1 MTSTS
6 KSSFFRQSGWMVI
19 ATFLGGIFM
28 AGVQFLAQK
37 DGVLE
42 NTDCNNFVALLTL
55 LIVIGGVPSA
65 ALQTIFAQQA
75 AAAVT
80 PEKNAELSA
89 TTRALLRTTFLFWF
103 VMAGLVMIFL
113 GPVSAVLGVNDRAAL
128 RIAMMA
134 ALSALWLPTFKG
146 VLQGM
151 HRFASLGWLLIVE
164 GAARLATFILLVI
177 LLKGRAAG
185 GLWAVFAAQYLTLGI
200 AVWLTRDVWGAKT
213 SAAFSWRA
221 WLIRGAPLTL
231 GMGALIFI
239 SRLDNLFTKSL
250 FFNSNDV
257 KVYNCA
263 MFIGFAI
270 TQFIAPIT
278 NVMFPTIVRNLALS
292 RKTDALFLTLAVTGA
307 FACLAALGCTLFPR
321 LPVAILFPKQM
332 GAAALVP
339 WFLLNYDLGEPVN
352 ISSGVRTPI
361 AELAGT
367 IKKATGFEGRIT
379 WDTSKPDGQMDK
391 IFDVTRLHKL
401 GLSCPTTL
409 EEGLRKTVRWFL
421 EARAKGEVR
430 L

>member
-1 MTSTS
+1 
-6 KSSFFRQSGWMVI
+6 MVI

-339 WFLLNYDLGEPVN
+339 WFAWALLPWTLANVLVQNLLARGQFSAAPWLILVPIFYGLALLLQAPALVRMPDLAAFAR
-352 ISSGVRTPI
+352 IIQT
-361 AELAGT
+361 L
-367 IKKATGFEGRIT
+367 GFFCLLLFSVAAWFTWRKPANEALDRGSADGR
-379 WDTSKPDGQMDK
+379 
-391 IFDVTRLHKL
+391 
-401 GLSCPTTL
+401 
-409 EEGLRKTVRWFL
+409 
-421 EARAKGEVR
+421 
-430 L
+430 